1 MRRTASEEAT
11 DALLGVSPPRAVED
25 GRVALDLQP
34 RPVVGS
40 DRQYYS
46 SAR

>member
-34 RPVVGS
+34 RPVASSG
-40 DRQYYS
+40 RQHCS
-46 SAR
+46 SSR